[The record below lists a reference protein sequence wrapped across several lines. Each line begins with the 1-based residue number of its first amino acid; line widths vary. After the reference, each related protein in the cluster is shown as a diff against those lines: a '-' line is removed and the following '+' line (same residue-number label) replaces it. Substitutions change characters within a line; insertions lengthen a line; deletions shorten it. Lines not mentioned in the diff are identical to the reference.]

1 MAVPWTRVE
10 RKAKA
15 APPAE
20 RVVVDCAANRRG
32 LARAAVVRSTSRR
45 HGAAK
50 PEHGQVTQIAG

>member
-32 LARAAVVRSTSRR
+32 LARAAAVRSRR

-50 PEHGQVTQIAG
+50 PEHGQVTQLAG